1 MLSSG
6 ELCVPW
12 DLQALRGKAAQH
24 STAQGRGVEPK
35 AQIAASYPDGSEDI
49 LRPEKSW
56 SSSLS

>member
-12 DLQALRGKAAQH
+12 DLQALRGRA
-24 STAQGRGVEPK
+24 AQGRGVEPK

-49 LRPEKSW
+49 LRPVKSW